1 MLIVFEGI
9 DGSGKSTQAELLTR
23 RLVASGVNASWS
35 KEPTHGLVGRLIRE
49 HVLSKPDLT
58 DPVTIALLYAADR
71 AGHLS
76 DVRKE
81 GRDVLIFDRYYY
93 SSIAYQ
99 GALGASRSF
108 IESVNSFAPV
118 PDMVFL
124 LDLPVEVSLGRKG
137 STDEFEK
144 LGFLEKVRKIYL
156 ELAEA
161 RGFVVLDATH
171 NESWLSDQVFH
182 VVYEYV
188 NKIVH

>member
-161 RGFVVLDATH
+161 RG
-171 NESWLSDQVFH
+171 
-182 VVYEYV
+182 
-188 NKIVH
+188 I